1 MISFFERKEAY
12 WGTASTFISLALREI
27 FFPLM
32 GPLLGK
38 NIWYFHQATGKLDPH
53 IVETVINI
61 ALLSKSP
68 LQVAEI
74 KMLLNRGKNNF

>member
-1 MISFFERKEAY
+1 
-12 WGTASTFISLALREI
+12 
-27 FFPLM
+27 M

-61 ALLSKSP
+61 AHLSKSP